1 MREKAPK
8 KILVVD
14 DHERVRTVISRLLAA
29 QNYLMVQASNG
40 EEAYTKAVAEQPDLI
55 LLDIMMPVM
64 DGYEALLKIKEHPV
78 TQATPVLML
87 SGLDQHFKQR
97 FVLEMG
103 ALGYL
108 VKPVRVMICMR
119 VSNLPWTRGEGLVFV
134 SCQALLQLTI
144 RRISPHVLYSENW
157 PHFRLLLTDC

>member
-29 QNYLMVQASNG
+29 KNYLMVQASNG

-55 LLDIMMPVM
+55 MLDIMMPVM

-97 FVLEMG
+97 FALEMG

-108 VKPVRVMICMR
+108 VKPVRVDDLYEGVKSALDKRRGPR
-119 VSNLPWTRGEGLVFV
+119 VRILP
-134 SCQALLQLTI
+134 
-144 RRISPHVLYSENW
+144 SPPPIYHPQN
-157 PHFRLLLTDC
+157 